1 MNSLK
6 PTGMPFIRVQI
17 SRSDRACA
25 ELIEAFERTFATTG
39 VTEVKPL
46 DNDSDKNENLE
57 SQSEQQTA
65 LRAAR

>member
-6 PTGMPFIRVQI
+6 PTGMPLIRVQI

-25 ELIEAFERTFATTG
+25 ELIEAFEKTFATTS

-46 DNDSDKNENLE
+46 DNDNEKNENLE
-57 SQSEQQTA
+57 SQSEQQAA
-65 LRAAR
+65 LRTAR

>member
-6 PTGMPFIRVQI
+6 PTGMPLIRVQI

-25 ELIEAFERTFATTG
+25 ELIEAFERTFATSD
-39 VTEVKPL
+39 VTEIKPT
-46 DNDSDKNENLE
+46 DNSNDKNENLE
-57 SQSEQQTA
+57 SQSEQQAA